1 MLSSTAPL
9 AAAPSFFLTA
19 PSSTIDASSLLDSSA
34 AMAPSSS
41 SSYSPQQQQRQ
52 QQQEEEQPAEGMSL
66 QVTVHIAPENVD
78 KFLAAFKPVFDK
90 VAAEPE
96 CMFFEVYR
104 SPEEPGKISWV
115 ENWSKS
121 KEWFLKNQITKEYY
135 KDYLNATE
143 PLFIKPRET
152 RVLERA
158 GPEFFVCKEKQFAGK
173 L

>member
-1 MLSSTAPL
+1 MLQSSAPL
-9 AAAPSFFLTA
+9 PAPSFLTA
-19 PSSTIDASSLLDSSA
+19 STSTIDPGLLDS
-34 AMAPSSS
+34 AMAPS
-41 SSYSPQQQQRQ
+41 YSGP
-52 QQQEEEQPAEGMSL
+52 EGMSL

-96 CMFFEVYR
+96 CLFFEVYR
-104 SPEEPGKISWV
+104 SPDEPGKISWV

-121 KEWFLKNQITKEYY
+121 KEWFLTNQVTKEYY
-135 KDYLNATE
+135 KDYLNTTE

-158 GPEFFVCKEKQFAGK
+158 GPEFFVCKERQFAGK

>member
-9 AAAPSFFLTA
+9 AAPSFLTA
-19 PSSTIDASSLLDSSA
+19 PSSTAIDTSSSPESLLLLES
-34 AMAPSSS
+34 AMAPP
-41 SSYSPQQQQRQ
+41 SYAQHP
-52 QQQEEEQPAEGMSL
+52 EGMSL
-66 QVTVHIAPENVD
+66 QVTVHVAPENVD

-121 KEWFLKNQITKEYY
+121 KEWFLQHQITKEYY
-135 KDYLNATE
+135 KDYLSATE

>member
-9 AAAPSFFLTA
+9 AATPSFLLTA
-19 PSSTIDASSLLDSSA
+19 PSSTIIDTSSSLLDSSSSSSA
-34 AMAPSSS
+34 VMAPSS
-41 SSYSPQQQQRQ
+41 SSYSPQQQSA
-52 QQQEEEQPAEGMSL
+52 EEEEEEGMSL
-66 QVTVHIAPENVD
+66 QVTVHVAPENVD

>member
-1 MLSSTAPL
+1 MGSSRLGLLKYRRFSHSHPSRPSSFMTAP
-9 AAAPSFFLTA
+9 P
-19 PSSTIDASSLLDSSA
+19 STIDTSLLDS
-34 AMAPSSS
+34 AMAQ
-41 SSYSPQQQQRQ
+41 SYPQS
-52 QQQEEEQPAEGMSL
+52 EGMSL

-96 CMFFEVYR
+96 CLFFEVYR

-115 ENWSKS
+115 ENWSKG
-121 KEWFLKNQITKEYY
+121 KEWFLKHQITKEYY

-143 PLFIKPRET
+143 PLFIKPRES

-158 GPEFFVCKEKQFAGK
+158 GPDFYVCKEKSFVEK